1 MEVNQGLLD
10 LVNAYSRWVGSEKI
24 KRQGLMGYEPRR
36 PLLQS
41 YNMYPWAKIDKEK
54 EVLNEKLNIKHEPLK
69 WDDKTAEQK
78 PESAVSKKL
87 YLLLV
92 FMQHNPLTPLYL
104 KVINFLLGLLS
115 RYSYRLGTQFA
126 FYSSRKSIDDL
137 EPGKRLGCTTDDGS
151 EKFFKTHGH

>member
-92 FMQHNPLTPLYL
+92 FMQHNPLSLSMMQYL
-104 KVINFLLGLLS
+104 L
-115 RYSYRLGTQFA
+115 
-126 FYSSRKSIDDL
+126 
-137 EPGKRLGCTTDDGS
+137 
-151 EKFFKTHGH
+151 